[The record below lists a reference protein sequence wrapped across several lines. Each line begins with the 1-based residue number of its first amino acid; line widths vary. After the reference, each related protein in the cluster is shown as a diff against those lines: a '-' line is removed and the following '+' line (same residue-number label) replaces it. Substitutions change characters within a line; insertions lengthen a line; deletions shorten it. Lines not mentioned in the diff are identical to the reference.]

1 MKTKKE
7 LVSENKHDF
16 ESLVSLMAALRGEG
30 GCPWDREQTHAS
42 SRKCLIEETYEVVE
56 AIDKEDPALL
66 CEELGDLMFQAV
78 FHAQIEAEE
87 GRFDIGDVIQG
98 ITHKMIVRHPH
109 VFADTKADTSD
120 EVIVNWDNIKKEEK
134 QLTAPSDILRR
145 IPPFMPGLMRAQ
157 KVQGKALKKFD
168 YGTRSESDGWD
179 KVGISLEKCKN
190 GDDSAFADLLFAL
203 SSIAE
208 MKGIDLEEGLSK
220 KTEDFICSF
229 EDSENAE
236 HLK

>member
-1 MKTKKE
+1 MIMKTKKE

-56 AIDKEDPALL
+56 AIDKEDPELL

-87 GRFDIGDVIQG
+87 GRFNIGDVIQG

-109 VFADTKADTSD
+109 VFADTEVSDSD

-134 QLTAPSDILRR
+134 HLEGKSAILRR
-145 IPPFMPGLMRAQ
+145 VPPFMPALMRAQ
-157 KVQGKALKKFD
+157 KVQGKALKKFG
-168 YGTRSESDGWD
+168 YGTATQDEAWKKIDSC
-179 KVGISLEKCKN
+179 ISSGKDTDE
-190 GDDSAFADLLFAL
+190 DTITEALFAL
-203 SSIAE
+203 CALSE
-208 MKGIDLEEGLSK
+208 MKGIDLEELLSK
-220 KTEDFICSF
+220 KTEAFISDF
-229 EDSENAE
+229 EKEEAADN
-236 HLK
+236 